1 MRTQEEARAEALK
14 MVPAMLEGV
23 KSALMKDSTPATVDT
38 LQTVLWVLG
47 EAYRLSGV
55 VVPKVVQDWAEASSL
70 TMMGEVLKRTLG
82 TVWIPPEGVSDA
94 CILDDELLDSYIR
107 SRDIAESIL
116 DAVANILSRECLEPY
131 LTLANHLNEFDTRM
145 SKAIPREVFLGYQG
159 YRIAFNSVY
168 YKKYTKS

>member
-55 VVPKVVQDWAEASSL
+55 VVPMTNRSTIAC
-70 TMMGEVLKRTLG
+70 
-82 TVWIPPEGVSDA
+82 GVPVFFLRS
-94 CILDDELLDSYIR
+94 IR
-107 SRDIAESIL
+107 
-116 DAVANILSRECLEPY
+116 
-131 LTLANHLNEFDTRM
+131 
-145 SKAIPREVFLGYQG
+145 G
-159 YRIAFNSVY
+159 
-168 YKKYTKS
+168 